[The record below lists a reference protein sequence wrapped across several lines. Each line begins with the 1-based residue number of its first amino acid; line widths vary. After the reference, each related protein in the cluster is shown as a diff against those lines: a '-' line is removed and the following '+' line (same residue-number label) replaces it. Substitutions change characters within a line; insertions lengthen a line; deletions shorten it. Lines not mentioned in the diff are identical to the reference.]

1 MSWIQ
6 KLYETYGAC
15 AGNANIPDIEELC
28 PVGYSVQNAHIEV
41 VIDQDG
47 NFRRASLIQKEN
59 NPKTLI
65 PVTEGSAGR
74 TSGAD
79 PHPLCDSL
87 QYCAGDYHQYAGDR
101 ESYFDQC
108 RFTDKKF
115 KDRKLNPIML
125 INSILKEK
133 QKTEKKSLSK
143 EKCIRWLNIL
153 LALANND
160 QFRNLER
167 RIHYNRDVLEQTHPD
182 KCPPND
188 SSYLLQLER
197 WNRSNSSHE
206 KVKAIYAYVSKETL
220 VKDLIDRELLALK
233 DGKLAIVE
241 KTDEKEKVKVSS
253 SKKDDNPIITDSHE
267 LHPIMKLLAFSKMSD
282 GREEKNQAKVFIRW
296 KVESDGTLCSETWKD
311 QTLFEK
317 WAEYA
322 GALDSA
328 KGFCYV
334 TGEKETD
341 IAQKHPARL
350 RNGKDGAKLISSNDT
365 SGFTFLGRFE
375 SVNEAAS
382 VSSEVTQKA
391 HSALR
396 WLIGRKQAF
405 RSGDQVFV
413 SWATTG
419 KPIPDPCA
427 SSWDFLGDEFQTS
440 DTSRSETGDVG
451 QAFALRFNKK
461 LAGYKANITDTEDI
475 VIMGLDSATP
485 GRMAITFYREL
496 NGSEFLERI
505 EKWHFNFAWL
515 QNYGKRKNKD
525 TNKEISILFDGAPA
539 PKDIAWCA
547 YGKKAEG
554 KNGIK
559 LLNATVERLLPS
571 IIDGRPVPRDLV
583 EQCVR
588 RASNRVSF
596 KQEKNGRQP
605 EFEKC
610 LGIACAL
617 YKGFYNERGYIMALE
632 EERNTR
638 DYLYGRLLAVAD
650 QIESKAL
657 ELARENRGT
666 TASRLMQRF
675 SDRPFSTWKN
685 IEEALKPYKDRIRA
699 KYHGLLDGYDEL
711 LDIIHS
717 RILAA
722 NYIADTRLTGEYLL
736 GYHCQRQWFR
746 EHKRENGQWVLKA
759 AADAE
764 NQKADSEE

>member
-6 KLYETYGAC
+6 KLYETYDAC
-15 AGNANIPDIEELC
+15 AGNENIPDIEELC

-41 VIDQDG
+41 VIDQNG
-47 NFRRASLIQKEN
+47 IFRRASLIQKEN

-65 PVTEGSAGR
+65 PVTESSAGR
-74 TSGAD
+74 TSGEDA
-79 PHPLCDSL
+79 HPLCDSL
-87 QYCAGDYHQYAGDR
+87 QYCAGDYEKYGDR
-101 ESYFDQC
+101 KPYFESYLQ
-108 RFTDKKF
+108 
-115 KDRKLNPIML
+115 KLAAWAK
-125 INSILKEK
+125 SS
-133 QKTEKKSLSK
+133 SLS
-143 EKCIRWLNIL
+143 
-153 LALANND
+153 
-160 QFRNLER
+160 
-167 RIHYNRDVLEQTHPD
+167 HD
-182 KCPPND
+182 KV
-188 SSYLLQLER
+188 E
-197 WNRSNSSHE
+197 
-206 KVKAIYAYVSKETL
+206 AICTYVSKKTL
-220 VKDLIDRELLALK
+220 VDDLVVEKLLALK
-233 DGKLAIVE
+233 DEKLAVVE
-241 KTDEKEKVKVSS
+241 KTEQKEKVKIIT
-253 SKKDDNPIITDSHE
+253 SKSDDKPIIANSDE
-267 LHPIMKLLAFSKMSD
+267 LHPIMKLLAFQKLSD

-296 KVESDGTLCSETWKD
+296 VVEAEGSLCPETWKD

-322 GALDSA
+322 GSFDAI

-341 IAQKHPARL
+341 IAQKHPAKL
-350 RNGKDGAKLISSNDT
+350 RSGKDGAKLISSNDT

-382 VSSEVTQKA
+382 VSSVVTQKA

-405 RSGDQVFV
+405 RNGNQVFV

-427 SSWDFLGDEFQTS
+427 NTWDFLGDEFQIN
-440 DTSRSETGDVG
+440 DTSTSLAGDVG
-451 QAFALRFNKK
+451 QSFALRFNKK
-461 LAGYKANITDTEDI
+461 LAGYKTNIADTDDI
-475 VIMGLDSATP
+475 VVMGLDSATT

-496 NGSEFLERI
+496 TGSEFLERI

-525 TNKEISILFDGAPA
+525 TNKEISIVFGGAPA

-547 YGKKAEG
+547 YGKRAEG

-571 IIDGRPVPRDLV
+571 IIDGRPAPLDLV
-583 EQCVR
+583 EECVR
-588 RASNRVSF
+588 RASNRVGLE
-596 KQEKNGRQP
+596 QW

-632 EERNTR
+632 EERSSR

-650 QIESKAL
+650 QIESLAL
-657 ELARENRGT
+657 QLAIENRGT

-675 SDRPFSTWKN
+675 SNRPFSTWKN

-699 KYHGLLDGYDEL
+699 KYPPLLKGYDEL
-711 LDIIHS
+711 LDVIHS

-722 NYIADTRLTGEYLL
+722 NYITDTRLTGEYLL
-736 GYHCQRQWFR
+736 GYHCQRQWFH
-746 EHKRENGQWVLKA
+746 EHKREKGQWVLKSNND
-759 AADAE
+759 ADDQE
-764 NQKADSEE
+764 TDTEE

>member
-6 KLYETYGAC
+6 KLHETYDAC
-15 AGNANIPDIEELC
+15 TGNENIPDIEELC

-41 VIDQDG
+41 VIDQNG
-47 NFRRASLIQKEN
+47 NFRRASLIQKEI

-87 QYCAGDYHQYAGDR
+87 QYCAGDYEQYGDR
-101 ESYFDQC
+101 KTYFESYSQ
-108 RFTDKKF
+108 
-115 KDRKLNPIML
+115 KL
-125 INSILKEK
+125 KAWAE
-133 QKTEKKSLSK
+133 
-143 EKCIRWLNIL
+143 
-153 LALANND
+153 
-160 QFRNLER
+160 
-167 RIHYNRDVLEQTHPD
+167 
-182 KCPPND
+182 
-188 SSYLLQLER
+188 SS
-197 WNRSNSSHE
+197 SSSHE
-206 KVKAIYAYVSKETL
+206 KVKAIYAYVSKKTL
-220 VKDLIDRELLALK
+220 VNDLIEKKLLAVK

-241 KTDEKEKVKVSS
+241 KTDEKEKVKVTAPNKNDS
-253 SKKDDNPIITDSHE
+253 PIIVDSKE
-267 LHPIMKLLAFSKMSD
+267 LHPIMKLLTADDK
-282 GREEKNQAKVFIRW
+282 GIKNQAKVFIRW

-317 WAEYA
+317 WAEYSSSF
-322 GALDSA
+322 DSA

-365 SGFTFLGRFE
+365 SGFTFLGRFK

-382 VSSEVTQKA
+382 VSSVVTQKA
-391 HSALR
+391 HSTLR

-419 KPIPDPCA
+419 KPIPDPCG

-451 QAFALRFNKK
+451 QSFARRFRKK
-461 LAGYKANITDTEDI
+461 LSGYKADITDTEDI
-475 VIMGLDSATP
+475 VVMGLDSATP

-496 NGSEFLERI
+496 TGSEFLERI
-505 EKWHFNFAWL
+505 EKWHSSFSWL
-515 QNYGKRKNKD
+515 QNYGRDKD
-525 TNKEISILFDGAPA
+525 DKKKMILFHGAPA

-547 YGKKAEG
+547 YGRKVEG

-559 LLNATVERLLPS
+559 LQNATVERLLPS
-571 IIDGRPVPRDLV
+571 IIDGRPMPRDLV

-588 RASNRVSF
+588 RASNRLGF
-596 KQEKNGRQP
+596 KQAKDGSQP
-605 EFEKC
+605 DFEKC

-650 QIESKAL
+650 QIESLAL
-657 ELARENRGT
+657 QLAIENRGT

-717 RILAA
+717 RIMAA
-722 NYIADTRLTGEYLL
+722 NYITDTRLTGEYLL

-746 EHKRENGQWVLKA
+746 EHKREKGQWVLKSA
-759 AADAE
+759 NDADDQE
-764 NQKADSEE
+764 THTEE

>member
-6 KLYETYGAC
+6 KLYETYDAC
-15 AGNANIPDIEELC
+15 TGNADIPDIEELC

-47 NFRRASLIQKEN
+47 NFRRASLIQREN

-65 PVTEGSAGR
+65 PVTESSAGR
-74 TSGAD
+74 TSGED

-87 QYCAGDYHQYAGDR
+87 QYCAGDYERYGDR
-101 ESYFDQC
+101 KPYFDSYS
-108 RFTDKKF
+108 KK
-115 KDRKLNPIML
+115 
-125 INSILKEK
+125 
-133 QKTEKKSLSK
+133 
-143 EKCIRWLNIL
+143 
-153 LALANND
+153 
-160 QFRNLER
+160 LEAW
-167 RIHYNRDVLEQTHPD
+167 VE
-182 KCPPND
+182 
-188 SSYLLQLER
+188 SSF
-197 WNRSNSSHE
+197 SSHE
-206 KVKAIYAYVSKETL
+206 KVKAIYAYVSKKTL
-220 VKDLIDRELLALK
+220 VNDLIEKKLLAVK

-241 KTDEKEKVKVSS
+241 KTDEKERVKVTAPNENDS
-253 SKKDDNPIITDSHE
+253 PIIVDSKE
-267 LHPIMKLLAFSKMSD
+267 LHPIMKLLTADDK
-282 GREEKNQAKVFIRW
+282 GIKNQAKVFIRW

-365 SGFTFLGRFE
+365 SGFTFRGRFE

-405 RSGDQVFV
+405 RSGSQVFV

-427 SSWDFLGDEFQTS
+427 NTWDFLGDEFQINDAATS
-440 DTSRSETGDVG
+440 LAGDVG
-451 QAFALRFNKK
+451 QSFALRFNKK
-461 LAGYKANITDTEDI
+461 LAGYKANIADTEDI
-475 VIMGLDSATP
+475 VVMGLDSATP
-485 GRMAITFYREL
+485 GRIAITFYREVT
-496 NGSEFLERI
+496 GSEFLERI
-505 EKWHFNFAWL
+505 EKWHSDFAWF
-515 QNYGKRKNKD
+515 QNYGKDKD
-525 TNKEISILFDGAPA
+525 DKKKFILFDGAPA

-588 RASNRVSF
+588 RASNRVGL
-596 KQEKNGRQP
+596 EP
-605 EFEKC
+605 WEFEKC
-610 LGIACAL
+610 LGIACSI
-617 YKGFYNERGYIMALE
+617 YKGFYNERRYIMALE
-632 EERNTR
+632 EERDTR
-638 DYLYGRLLAVAD
+638 DYLYGRLLSVAD

-657 ELARENRGT
+657 QLAKENRGT
-666 TASRLMQRF
+666 TASRFMQRF

-699 KYHGLLDGYDEL
+699 KYPPLLKGYDEL
-711 LDIIHS
+711 LDVIHS

-722 NYIADTRLTGEYLL
+722 NYITDTRLTGEYLL
-736 GYHCQRQWFR
+736 GYHCQREWFR
-746 EHKRENGQWVLKA
+746 DHKRENGQWVLKTA
-759 AADAE
+759 TDAE